1 MRLQQIPYRI
11 THVMALLFIAH
22 RNTSFWPIVPII
34 PHYSCKHYLNEIAF
48 ILKENQYGRIVW
60 NERKKEVDTGVWYYK
75 IHVYNLFSTISS
87 NFKYD
92 IFMSRTPDYE
102 YKQLATLY

>member
-1 MRLQQIPYRI
+1 MDELYG
-11 THVMALLFIAH
+11 T
-22 RNTSFWPIVPII
+22 
-34 PHYSCKHYLNEIAF
+34 NE
-48 ILKENQYGRIVW
+48 
-60 NERKKEVDTGVWYYK
+60 KKEVDTGVWYYK